1 LRSRWEV
8 YSTFIRIAF
17 LGMLAYRLRYYTGI
31 VTYVLFVSVHYF
43 IWKAIF
49 HGLSADEQINGFT
62 LPEMITYVAVGWI
75 ARSFYFSNID
85 EEIDELVKSGQVG
98 VFLTRPVNFHAMLL
112 SQAAG
117 ECLFRI
123 VFFTGPIMIAILS
136 LFPVSLPADAYS
148 AGMFVL
154 ATAFSFFILA
164 EINFLVG
171 VLAFFTKSIQGI
183 ARAKY
188 MLLQLLSGLLMPL
201 AFFPHWLR
209 GALEVLPF
217 QMITYTP
224 LKFYLGKIS
233 KQEVPGILAMQVV
246 WSVLLFLACQVV
258 LERAMRKVT
267 IQGG

>member
-1 LRSRWEV
+1 MRSQLSV
-8 YSTFIRIAF
+8 YSAFVRMAF

-31 VTYVLFVSVHYF
+31 ITYILFVSVHYF

-49 HGLSADEQINGFT
+49 HGLGPGEQINGFT
-62 LPEMITYVAVGWI
+62 LPEMITYVGVGWI

-85 EEIDELVKSGQVG
+85 EEIDELVKSGQIG
-98 VFLTRPVNFHAMLL
+98 VYLTRPVNFHAMLL

-117 ECLFRI
+117 ESMFRI
-123 VFFTGPIMIAILS
+123 LFFTGPIMLAIVA
-136 LFPVSLPADAYS
+136 LFPVSLPASIFS
-148 AGMFVL
+148 ACMFLV

-201 AFFPHWLR
+201 AFFPIWMR
-209 GALEVLPF
+209 GVLEILPF

-224 LKFYLGKIS
+224 LKFYLGK
-233 KQEVPGILAMQVV
+233 VPNEQIAGILVNQMV
-246 WSVLLFLACQVV
+246 WSLLLFFACQA
-258 LERAMRKVT
+258 LLHKAMRRVT

>member
-1 LRSRWEV
+1 MKSTWAV
-8 YSTFIRIAF
+8 YSSFIRIAF

-43 IWKAIF
+43 IWNAIF
-49 HGLSADEQINGFT
+49 HGLGAGEQINGFT
-62 LPEMITYVAVGWI
+62 LPEMITYVAIGWI

-117 ECLFRI
+117 ESIFRI
-123 VFFTGPIMIAILS
+123 LFFTGPIMLAILW
-136 LFPVSLPADAYS
+136 LFPVNLPASVMSGAL
-148 AGMFVL
+148 FLL
-154 ATAFSFFILA
+154 ATVFSFFILA

-171 VLAFFTKSIQGI
+171 ILAFFTKSIQGI

-201 AFFPHWLR
+201 AFFPHWMR
-209 GALEVLPF
+209 GVLEVLPF

-224 LKFYLGKIS
+224 LKFYLGKVPS
-233 KQEVPGILAMQVV
+233 SEVLAIFANQLLWSFILFAASQ
-246 WSVLLFLACQVV
+246 LLLH
-258 LERAMRKVT
+258 RAMRKVT